1 MKSNRVLFDADIVKS
16 PEDVQIE
23 IARFKNSYINATHK
37 IIQASRE
44 VDLDEEVFV
53 EGASLILS
61 SFGMTRSG
69 PFKKGENQ
77 TDALINCW
85 NEVGGHLIEI
95 KNSILK
101 SGCSRDRLLLEL
113 GQQQLE
119 ELIVKIWIVMKKLLP
134 FTMGKTTYGL
144 VGASKIL
151 FAVLPEIVLPIDNS
165 QWLHVFKT
173 VDIGDVI
180 KWMAFDIERWES
192 ATKVNLNEM
201 DDTKRLSTLPS
212 VYNVMAMAARP
223 YLPKPFIATE
233 LIAIVIETLK
243 QVKR

>member
-1 MKSNRVLFDADIVKS
+1 MRSDRILFISDGQVITPQKVHDKIT
-16 PEDVQIE
+16 
-23 IARFKNSYINATHK
+23 RFGDSYINATYK
-37 IIQASRE
+37 IIQDSKE
-44 VDLDEEVFV
+44 LDIDGRVV
-53 EGASLILS
+53 IKCASLVLS

-69 PFKKGENQ
+69 PFKKGRNKNILL
-77 TDALINCW
+77 DCW
-85 NEVGGHLIEI
+85 SKVGSSIIEI
-95 KNSILK
+95 KNSVLK

-113 GQQQLE
+113 DQQQLE
-119 ELIVKIWIVMKKLLP
+119 ELIAEIWIIMKQLLP

-180 KWMAFDIERWES
+180 KRMVFDIQRWENV
-192 ATKVNLNEM
+192 TRKKLNEM
-201 DDTKRLSTLPS
+201 DYSRRLTTLPS

-223 YLPKPFIATE
+223 KN
-233 LIAIVIETLK
+233 V
-243 QVKR
+243 